1 MAPRIL
7 AWHRDSGRYEKVFS
21 RKDAES
27 AEDAEGE
34 RGQGQYLA
42 ENAEDAEEGKH
53 RGSISQRTR
62 RTQRRGIENSLC
74 VLGDLCEIFVF
85 RRLYFGLVST
95 SR

>member
-42 ENAEDAEEGKH
+42 ENAEDAEERNRKFSL
-53 RGSISQRTR
+53 RAWRSLRDICVSAAVFWISP
-62 RTQRRGIENSLC
+62 
-74 VLGDLCEIFVF
+74 
-85 RRLYFGLVST
+85 YFTVASNPG
-95 SR
+95 